1 MTKCLV
7 DKDTVEKIHALK
19 KRKQGVR
26 NAERN
31 DLYDPFQTYKG
42 FYTLS
47 SFSGETMTYIYWKRL
62 TAFAKPF
69 SLCQRGIIHGNP
81 KEIEGRKYSQV
92 SWGEW

>member
-26 NAERN
+26 NAGRN

-47 SFSGETMTYIYWKRL
+47 SFSGETMTYIYRTIYINSNFCQKRE
-62 TAFAKPF
+62 PF
-69 SLCQRGIIHGNP
+69 STDQALG
-81 KEIEGRKYSQV
+81 
-92 SWGEW
+92 